1 MTDEPGTAL
10 EATTQLAELDNLNEL
25 DQIARLGYWMA
36 LASSGSKDPKIV
48 GAGNALK
55 IAYVRSMG
63 MPDHTAS
70 EIHIIN
76 GQFATSAQIKRAQAF
91 THGYNVLPTEETDT
105 SCTVAITDRKT
116 GAAVGKPYT
125 FTMADA
131 KRMGLLDKPGKSW
144 HNNPSEMLFARA
156 SSRAITRYIPHVA
169 LGMVLVDEVAEY
181 SPDEVL
187 VGEVVDAPFEDA
199 D

>member
-1 MTDEPGTAL
+1 MTEPGTEL
-10 EATTQLAELDNLNEL
+10 EAASAQLAELGNLTEL
-25 DQIARLGYWMA
+25 DAIARMGYWMA

-91 THGYNVLPTEETDT
+91 SHGYNVLPSEETDT
-105 SCTVAITDRKT
+105 SCTVVITERKT
-116 GAAVGKPYT
+116 GKQVGKPYT

-131 KRMGLLDKPGKSW
+131 KRMGLLDKPGKAW
-144 HNNPSEMLFARA
+144 HQNPSEMLFARA

-169 LGMVLVDEVAEY
+169 LGMVLVDEAEEY
-181 SPDEVL
+181 GVS
-187 VGEVVDAPFEDA
+187 VGEVEVVEPFVDGD
-199 D
+199 